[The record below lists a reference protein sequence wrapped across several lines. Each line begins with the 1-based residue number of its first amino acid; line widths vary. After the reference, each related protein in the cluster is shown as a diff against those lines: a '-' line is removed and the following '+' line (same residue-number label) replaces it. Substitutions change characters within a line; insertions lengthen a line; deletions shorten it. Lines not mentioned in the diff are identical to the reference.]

1 MQIVGMNFQ
10 IRSKNYRKDFLSH
23 MQEFKDILPLTD
35 KQQTDIQ
42 QLSPYFMK
50 HDITLENAL
59 FFDIETTG
67 LAADYCS
74 VYIIGCIHI
83 GEHDCHRT
91 IYFADTPD
99 DEQQLLV
106 MFFEQTK
113 KFKHLIH
120 FNGEG
125 FDIPFLT
132 KRSTGYDIDCPLTN
146 MDSFDIFK
154 KIRPFKAILQLENAK
169 QKSLELF
176 LGIEREDIYT
186 GGELIQVYKDYVK
199 QPTDDARK
207 LLLQH
212 NLDDLE
218 GMVLLLPIL
227 LYPYL
232 FEQIPDIINIHTNKY
247 PSLSGEI
254 QTELL
259 IEAAIPLDI
268 PKPFSYQKNGF
279 YLNVNKDILTIRC
292 HVFEGE
298 LKHFYDNYQDY
309 YYLPMEDTAIHKSVA
324 EFVDKS
330 YRKKATKSSCYTR
343 HSGSFIHQPA
353 EICQPVYKSD
363 VKTKQFYFPLEKIQ
377 EDDTQVAFAKSVL
390 EYLKP

>member
-1 MQIVGMNFQ
+1 MQT
-10 IRSKNYRKDFLSH
+10 
-23 MQEFKDILPLTD
+23 FKDTLTLTD
-35 KQQTDIQ
+35 TQKTYIQ
-42 QLSPYFMK
+42 QLIPYFNENS
-50 HDITLENAL
+50 INLEHAL

-67 LAADYCS
+67 LSADYCS
-74 VYIIGCIHI
+74 IYIIGAIHI
-83 GEHDCHRT
+83 GDDGCDRT
-91 IYFADTPD
+91 LYFADSPE
-99 DEQQLLV
+99 DEQQLLLD
-106 MFFEQTK
+106 FFEQTK
-113 KFKHLIH
+113 KYKHLIH

-132 KRSTGYDIDCPLTN
+132 KRSAKYDIDCPLSD

-154 KIRPFKAILQLENAK
+154 KIRPFKSILQLENVK

-176 LGIEREDIYT
+176 LGIEREDIYN

-199 QPTDDARK
+199 RPSDEAKK

-232 FEQIPDIINIHTNKY
+232 FEQTPDIVNVHMNDY
-247 PSLSGEI
+247 PSLSGETR
-254 QTELL
+254 TELL
-259 IEAAIPLDI
+259 IEAKIALDI
-268 PKPFSYQKNGF
+268 PKAFSCRKNDF
-279 YLNVNKDILTIRC
+279 YLNVNKNTLAIRC
-292 HVFEGE
+292 QVFEGE

-330 YRKKATKSSCYTR
+330 YRKKATKSTCYTKY
-343 HSGSFIHQPA
+343 SGGFLPQPA

-363 VKTKQFYFPLEKIQ
+363 LKAKQFYFPLEKIQ
-377 EDDTQVAFAKSVL
+377 EEGTQVGFAKSVL